1 MYKTVMS
8 NNISLQGADTMC
20 NSTKHAVQE
29 LIISNSEIIQRLDT
43 NETRLDIL
51 HSEIRKVESSTKEKV
66 RVIQE

>member
-1 MYKTVMS
+1 
-8 NNISLQGADTMC
+8 MC